1 MDTNSSASIFP
12 FLAPYKAKLI
22 VSILLQITA
31 TALGLAPF
39 IFVYLIAIALFSPP
53 YDRAYIWQLIAAIS
67 ALIQD
72 KTLLII
78 AHRLSTIT
86 EAKVDSGR
94 IVAKGTHQE
103 LLETSSLYSQMWQAH
118 LEAQGWSFDGKE
130 PIFVAGTYHGTS
142 VQREI
147 L

>member
-53 YDRAYIWQLIAAIS
+53 YDRAYIWQLIAAAIS

-86 EAKVDSGR
+86 EANQILVVDSGR

-103 LLETSSLYSQMWQAH
+103 L
-118 LEAQGWSFDGKE
+118 
-130 PIFVAGTYHGTS
+130 
-142 VQREI
+142 
-147 L
+147 